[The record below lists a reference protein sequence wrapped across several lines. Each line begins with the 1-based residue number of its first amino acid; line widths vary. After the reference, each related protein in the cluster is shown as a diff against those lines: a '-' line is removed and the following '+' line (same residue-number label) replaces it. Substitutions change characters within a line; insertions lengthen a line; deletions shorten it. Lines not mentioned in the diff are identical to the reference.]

1 MGDRLRTCAP
11 RSTRRH
17 VIGALF
23 VALVVSQGAAAHAA
37 GAGQVDLRLWPA
49 GQGRIDVAQGGSTVG
64 SCDFL
69 DVLANQTECT
79 VPVTAGVPVTLA
91 AVPEPAAT
99 IPPDLQ
105 SAVPDY
111 PTPQTAFVR
120 WSRYDCGSSQACTF
134 TPETNLDWV
143 TAVFTPLQL
152 EVGIN
157 GQGAVGVRRADGGV
171 DPLVCEPLDFGDTT
185 CHGLF
190 AADTDVTL
198 VAAPANLGDPIH
210 WGPGCR
216 PDPGDASGARCI
228 VTMSNL
234 RTFAGVGFGD
244 QVTPPDR
251 PFQITPRIRV
261 VRGGSGA
268 GKVSGTGI
276 DCGAACTIDV
286 DFQERVSLEASAG
299 AGSRFVRWQGV
310 CSTVPRCAFA
320 AGSATLVKALFE
332 AVAAPGTPPPGQGG
346 KHAVAFKP
354 RLAKV
359 AARGRGR
366 HRVIVLVVM
375 VDRPA
380 RAKVRLL
387 KRRRTVATRRF
398 ALVTGRNSLRLR
410 VPRSARRGTY
420 RVSLKI
426 VAGGESRTLQSI
438 VRIRR

>member
-1 MGDRLRTCAP
+1 MGDRLRP
-11 RSTRRH
+11 GSTRRH

-23 VALVVSQGAAAHAA
+23 VALVISQGAAAHAA
-37 GAGQVDLRLWPA
+37 GAAQVDLRLWPS
-49 GQGRIDVAQGGSTVG
+49 GQGRIDVAQGGSIVR

-69 DVLANQTECT
+69 EILETQSECT
-79 VPVTAGVPVTLA
+79 VPVIAGVPVTLA
-91 AVPEPAAT
+91 AVPEPGAS
-99 IPPDLQ
+99 IPPALQ

-134 TPETNLDWV
+134 TPDADLDWV

-157 GQGAVGVRRADGGV
+157 GPGAVGVRRSDGGV
-171 DPLVCEPLDFGDTT
+171 DPLVCEPLEFGETT

-190 AADTDVTL
+190 AADIDVTL
-198 VAAPANLGDPIH
+198 VAAPANLGDPIQ
-210 WGPGCR
+210 WGPSCQR
-216 PDPGDASGARCI
+216 DPADPSGASCV

-286 DFQERVSLEASAG
+286 DFQERVSLEANAG
-299 AGSRFVRWQGV
+299 AGSRFVRWEGV
-310 CSTVPRCAFA
+310 CSTLPRCAFA

-332 AVAAPGTPPPGQGG
+332 AATARATPPPGQGG
-346 KHAVAFKP
+346 KQSVAFKP

-359 AARGRGR
+359 SARGRGR
-366 HRVIVLVVM
+366 HRLVALVVM

-380 RAKVRLL
+380 QAKLRLL
-387 KRRRTVATRRF
+387 KRRRVVATRRF
-398 ALVTGRNSLRLR
+398 ALVSGRNALRLR

-426 VAGGESRTLQSI
+426 VAGHESRTLQSL

>member
-1 MGDRLRTCAP
+1 
-11 RSTRRH
+11 
-17 VIGALF
+17 
-23 VALVVSQGAAAHAA
+23 
-37 GAGQVDLRLWPA
+37 
-49 GQGRIDVAQGGSTVG
+49 
-64 SCDFL
+64 
-69 DVLANQTECT
+69 
-79 VPVTAGVPVTLA
+79 VPVTVGLPVTLA
-91 AVPEPAAT
+91 AVPEPAAI
-99 IPPDLQ
+99 IPPALQ

-134 TPETNLDWV
+134 TPDADLDWV

-157 GQGAVGVRRADGGV
+157 GQGAVGVRRSDGGV

-190 AADTDVTL
+190 AADTEVTL
-198 VAAPANLGDPIH
+198 VAAPANLGDPIQ
-210 WGPGCR
+210 WGPACQ
-216 PDPGDASGARCI
+216 PDPADPSGASCV

-234 RTFAGVGFGD
+234 RTFAGVGFGA

-261 VRGGSGA
+261 VRGGSGT

-299 AGSRFVRWQGV
+299 AGSRFVRWEGV

-320 AGSATLVKALFE
+320 AGSATLVKALF
-332 AVAAPGTPPPGQGG
+332 AAATGPATPPGQGG
-346 KHAVAFKP
+346 KQSVAFKP
-354 RLAKV
+354 RLTKIAT
-359 AARGRGR
+359 RGRGR
-366 HRVIVLVVM
+366 RRVIALVVM

-380 RAKVRLL
+380 QAKVRLL
-387 KRRRTVATRRF
+387 KRRRAVATRRF
-398 ALVTGRNSLRLR
+398 ALVAGRNALRLR

-426 VAGGESRTLQSI
+426 VAGDQSSTLQAI